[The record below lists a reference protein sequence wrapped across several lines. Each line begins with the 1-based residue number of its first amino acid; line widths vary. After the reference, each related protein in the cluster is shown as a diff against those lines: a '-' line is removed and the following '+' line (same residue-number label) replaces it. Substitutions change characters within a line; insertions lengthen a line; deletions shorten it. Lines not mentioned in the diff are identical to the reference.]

1 MKTNWDYTKLADA
14 YLKRPDYAPSAINEM
29 FKVAELKKG
38 DLACDVG
45 AGVAHLTLEL
55 NSRGLDVEAVEPNDA
70 MRTNGIERT
79 KNLNIKWF
87 EGSGENTGRES
98 SKFDIV
104 TFGSSFNVCDRQLA
118 LKETSKILKPNGW
131 FACMWNH
138 RDIETNTIQKEIEKI
153 IKNNIEGYG
162 YGTRRENQNDEINK
176 SGLFGDVTYIE
187 GKVTHS
193 KSIEG
198 QIEAWKSHATLERQA
213 GSRFYKIIDEI
224 EQYLRSL
231 GEEFIDI
238 DYTTR
243 LWMAKAIN

>member
-14 YLKRPDYAPSAINEM
+14 YLKRPDYAPSAIIKM

-55 NSRGLDVEAVEPNDA
+55 NSRGLDVDAVEPNDA
-70 MRTNGIERT
+70 MRKNGIERT
-79 KNLNIKWF
+79 KNLNINWF
-87 EGSGENTGRES
+87 EGCGENTGRDS
-98 SKFDIV
+98 SKYDIV

-118 LKETSKILKPNGW
+118 LKETSRILKPKGW

-138 RDIETNTIQKEIEKI
+138 RDIETNTIQKEVENI

-176 SGLFGDVTYIE
+176 S
-187 GKVTHS
+187 S
-193 KSIEG
+193 K
-198 QIEAWKSHATLERQA
+198 
-213 GSRFYKIIDEI
+213 
-224 EQYLRSL
+224 
-231 GEEFIDI
+231 
-238 DYTTR
+238 
-243 LWMAKAIN
+243 

>member
-1 MKTNWDYTKLADA
+1 MATIPGAMKVGPNFNDGSWWSSTYMDLFDRACHFDDSISISANGFYYHYFDGSTFIENWQDGLGDRCDA
-14 YLKRPDYAPSAINEM
+14 PCWS
-29 FKVAELKKG
+29 F
-38 DLACDVG
+38 
-45 AGVAHLTLEL
+45 
-55 NSRGLDVEAVEPNDA
+55 
-70 MRTNGIERT
+70 
-79 KNLNIKWF
+79 
-87 EGSGENTGRES
+87 S
-98 SKFDIV
+98 S
-104 TFGSSFNVCDRQLA
+104 S
-118 LKETSKILKPNGW
+118 
-131 FACMWNH
+131 

-243 LWMAKAIN
+243 LWMAKAINWYSIFWISFLRLKQLKIYMVNYNVVMSSPFLFLQ